1 MRLAIQDRLQTHPFW
16 LMDAALMD
24 RGAPVLSPLY
34 GFSSITAPEVTAET
48 KDISEGNWIWTTKVL
63 KNRLSVGNITL
74 TRGVTVAD
82 IDFYAWIMNAVAGD
96 NYIAPASDIVS
107 RIFNQG
113 RYNPR
118 RDLILL
124 HFFARDPSG
133 GLIGA
138 GANFAGQLSVESNFL
153 PEIGPVDAVSTAA
166 RMIPARAFYLRGC
179 LPIRYKSGS
188 DFDATSAQVSVAEL
202 ELAVEQMEQILLSS

>member
-1 MRLAIQDRLQTHPFW
+1 MRFSLQDRLQTHPFW

-24 RGAPVLSPLY
+24 KGLPVLSPLY
-34 GFSSITAPEVTAET
+34 GFSSITAPEISAET

-96 NYIAPASDIVS
+96 NYLSPAFSPLS
-107 RIFNQG
+107 RVLNRG
-113 RYNPR
+113 SYNPR

-124 HFFARDPSG
+124 HFFSRDPAG

-138 GANFAGQLSVESNFL
+138 GASFAGQLSLDSNFV
-153 PEIGPVDAVSTAA
+153 PELGPVDAVSNAA

-179 LPIRYKSGS
+179 LPVRYKSGS

-202 ELAVEQMEQILLSS
+202 ELAVEQMEQILLAS